1 MYYRLDDNI
10 ALRKWSD
17 TAYACY
23 EKGARYETFLWP
35 EEAEIMLLCD
45 SEHDIE
51 ANDIVMMF
59 ILKEL
64 IVPCEKG
71 EKNSEWSSLR

>member
-1 MYYRLDDNI
+1 MYYRLDENI
-10 ALRKWSD
+10 ALRKWAD
-17 TAYACY
+17 TGYAYY
-23 EKGARYETFLWP
+23 KKGAKYARFLTP
-35 EEAEIMLLCD
+35 KEAEIMLNCD
-45 SEHDIE
+45 GEHDIE
-51 ANDIVMMF
+51 TDDTVMMF